1 MPATAGAPGP
11 AAQMHK
17 QIPATM
23 GELPHRRVIERMC
36 WVIERLPWVAQHNGA
51 EVNPGAGPRP
61 GAALRART

>member
-1 MPATAGAPGP
+1 
-11 AAQMHK
+11 MHK

-36 WVIERLPWVAQHNGA
+36 RVIERLPWVAQHNGA